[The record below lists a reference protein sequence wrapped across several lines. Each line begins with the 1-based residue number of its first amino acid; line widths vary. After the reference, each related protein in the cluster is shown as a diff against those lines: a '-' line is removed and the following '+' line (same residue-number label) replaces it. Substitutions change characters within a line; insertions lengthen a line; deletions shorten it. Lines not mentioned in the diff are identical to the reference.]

1 MKVFVYGTLMS
12 GESNHFFLE
21 ERSSKYIRK
30 AVTERG
36 YTLYDL
42 GGFPGMVS
50 GGTGAVM
57 GEVYDVCAR
66 TRRRLDQLEGHPQFY
81 RRHIIRLQDG
91 EKVEAYILEVGYT
104 RGCPVIKSGDWRSK

>member
-57 GEVYDVCAR
+57 GEQIFS
-66 TRRRLDQLEGHPQFY
+66 TTSLL
-81 RRHIIRLQDG
+81 G
-91 EKVEAYILEVGYT
+91 EDS
-104 RGCPVIKSGDWRSK
+104 KS